1 MEFIMSTIE
10 YAFKNSKPLGRR
22 EKIAKVSH
30 SVKKNQSVQNQ
41 SLDALAVYVHK
52 TEISALKNGLLSDR
66 DYLSIKARLAR
77 HSNIL
82 VSLFSGL
89 YFDSYFAV

>member
-1 MEFIMSTIE
+1 MSTIE

-66 DYLSIKARLAR
+66 DYLSIRARLLR
-77 HSNIL
+77 HSNSL
-82 VSLFSGL
+82 ANLFSNL
-89 YFDSYFAV
+89 FIASFIYNY